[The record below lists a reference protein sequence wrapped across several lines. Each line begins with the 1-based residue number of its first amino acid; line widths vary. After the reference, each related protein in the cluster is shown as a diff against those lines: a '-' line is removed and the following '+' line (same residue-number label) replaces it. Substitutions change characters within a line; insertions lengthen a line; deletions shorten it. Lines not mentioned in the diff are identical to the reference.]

1 MFAAFCLATPE
12 TSGIDMTYID
22 TLPSPDAPT
31 LHCTWFGWLVY
42 ASARVMM
49 GELLEQEGRH
59 TDAIAWAQAELQVQE
74 IAPPC
79 FLASFS

>member
-12 TSGIDMTYID
+12 TSGIDMSYID
-22 TLPSPDAPT
+22 ILPSPDAPT
-31 LHCTWFGWLVY
+31 LHCLWLGWLVY

-74 IAPPC
+74 RAPPC
-79 FLASFS
+79 HLAPS

>member
-1 MFAAFCLATPE
+1 M
-12 TSGIDMTYID
+12 SYID

-31 LHCTWFGWLVY
+31 LHCTHLALY
-42 ASARVMM
+42 AYATARVMM

-74 IAPPC
+74 SDL
-79 FLASFS
+79 LAS

>member
-12 TSGIDMTYID
+12 TSGIDMSYID

-31 LHCTWFGWLVY
+31 LHCTWYGLHAY

-74 IAPPC
+74 SDL
-79 FLASFS
+79 LAF